1 MFPLALQNVFGPPNR
16 NCQKV
21 KRVNAA
27 ANADL
32 NPKHHRQA
40 PHLGLR
46 LHLGVRCTRSTLISG
61 TAAPLVLI
69 VFDMPNAKS
78 TRRRHKIHDSNEL
91 TLPSSPR
98 RSRWD
103 LLVWFG

>member
-1 MFPLALQNVFGPPNR
+1 MFPLAVQNVFGPPNR

-46 LHLGVRCTRSTLISG
+46 LHLWGPMYSQYSDLWHCGSPSTYCI
-61 TAAPLVLI
+61 
-69 VFDMPNAKS
+69 
-78 TRRRHKIHDSNEL
+78 
-91 TLPSSPR
+91 
-98 RSRWD
+98 
-103 LLVWFG
+103 